1 MENKEVTL
9 ESPIETAL
17 AKENVTAQVIAEL
30 KTKYSGLTIKGLDDK
45 AGFDPDTDWQLIYN
59 YLINKNDSRTS

>member
-1 MENKEVTL
+1 METKQEVAQK
-9 ESPIETAL
+9 SPIETAL

-45 AGFDPDTDWQLIYN
+45 AIN
-59 YLINKNDSRTS
+59 YAKSKI